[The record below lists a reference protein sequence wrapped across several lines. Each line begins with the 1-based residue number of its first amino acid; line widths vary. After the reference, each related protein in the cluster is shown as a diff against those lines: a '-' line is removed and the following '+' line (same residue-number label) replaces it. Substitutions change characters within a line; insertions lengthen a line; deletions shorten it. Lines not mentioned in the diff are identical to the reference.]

1 MAVSAAAAD
10 YDWANTQIEFNLNAR
25 QLELLIADGKND
37 YNLFIDGKL
46 DRIISTTTSQSYAVS
61 LSQGPHR
68 VLLTKRTG
76 PNFGA
81 GQFKGI
87 RLPQGGELLALPAA
101 PTRKI
106 EFIGDSHTVGYGNE
120 GPGLD
125 CKGVYRPYENAYLSF
140 AAITARSLGADSRS
154 IAISGFGAVRNYAD
168 TNSTSPMPM
177 PYYYNR
183 TLMNRAD
190 LTWNFKAWL
199 PDAVVIKLGTNDY
212 STQPYP
218 SNQVFIQGIHDLI
231 NQVRNG
237 YGSQIRIFLVADNSI
252 SQPVA
257 NMQTA
262 VQQQRSMG
270 FERVHFV
277 QMNFPPQNQLGCDW
291 HPAVAGAE
299 AMASQLAAAI
309 KPIMGWSDG
318 GN

>member
-1 MAVSAAAAD
+1 M
-10 YDWANTQIEFNLNAR
+10 
-25 QLELLIADGKND
+25 
-37 YNLFIDGKL
+37 
-46 DRIISTTTSQSYAVS
+46 
-61 LSQGPHR
+61 
-68 VLLTKRTG
+68 
-76 PNFGA
+76 
-81 GQFKGI
+81 
-87 RLPQGGELLALPAA
+87 PQGGELLALPAA

-237 YGSQIRIFLVADNSI
+237 YGSQIRIF
-252 SQPVA
+252 
-257 NMQTA
+257 
-262 VQQQRSMG
+262 
-270 FERVHFV
+270 
-277 QMNFPPQNQLGCDW
+277 
-291 HPAVAGAE
+291 
-299 AMASQLAAAI
+299 
-309 KPIMGWSDG
+309 
-318 GN
+318 

>member
-1 MAVSAAAAD
+1 
-10 YDWANTQIEFNLNAR
+10 
-25 QLELLIADGKND
+25 LELLINDGKND

-46 DRIISTTTSQSYAVS
+46 EKVISTTSTQAYPVS
-61 LSQGPHR
+61 LPQGTHR

-87 RLPQGGELLALPAA
+87 RLPQGGDLIALPAT
-101 PTRKI
+101 PNRRI

-120 GPGLD
+120 GPALD
-125 CKGVYRPYENAYLSF
+125 CKGVYRPYENSYLSF
-140 AAITARSLGADSRS
+140 AAVAARAMNADSRS

-168 TNSTSPMPM
+168 SNTTSAMPM

-190 LTWNFKAWL
+190 LSWNFKTWV
-199 PDAVVIKLGTNDY
+199 PEVVVIKLGTNDY

-218 SNQVFIQGIHDLI
+218 AAQVFIQGIHDLI
-231 NQVRNG
+231 NQVRTA
-237 YGSQIRIFLVADNSI
+237 YGTQTRIFLVADNSLT
-252 SQPVA
+252 QPVA

-270 FERVHFV
+270 FDRVHFV
-277 QMNFPPQNQLGCDW
+277 QLSFPPQNQLGCDW
-291 HPAVAGAE
+291 HPSVTGAE
-299 AMASQLAAAI
+299 AMANQLVAAV
-309 KPIMGWSDG
+309 KPVMGWSDAAQ
-318 GN
+318 

>member
-1 MAVSAAAAD
+1 MAAE
-10 YDWANTQIEFNLNAR
+10 YDWANTQIEFNVNAR
-25 QLELLIADGKND
+25 QIELFINDGKND

-46 DRIISTTTSQSYAVS
+46 ERVIATSSNQTYPVS
-61 LSQGPHR
+61 LNQGAHR
-68 VLLTKRTG
+68 ILLTKRTG

-125 CKGVYRPYENAYLSF
+125 CKSVYRPYENAYLSF
-140 AAITARSLGADSRS
+140 AALTARTLGADSRS

-177 PYYYNR
+177 PFYYNR

-190 LTWNFKAWL
+190 LTWNFKAWV

-218 SNQVFIQGIHDLI
+218 STQVFIQGIHDLI
-231 NQVRNG
+231 NQVRSG
-237 YGSQIRIFLVADNSI
+237 YGNQIRIFLVADNSI

-257 NMQTA
+257 NMQAA
-262 VQQQRSMG
+262 VSQQRTMG
-270 FERVHFV
+270 FDRVYFV
-277 QMNFPPQNQLGCDW
+277 QINFPPQNQLGCDW
-291 HPAVAGAE
+291 HPSVAGAE
-299 AMASQLAAAI
+299 AMASQLTAAI
-309 KPIMGWSDG
+309 KPIMGWSDA

>member
-1 MAVSAAAAD
+1 MAAE
-10 YDWANTQIEFNLNAR
+10 YDWANTQIEFNVNAR
-25 QLELLIADGKND
+25 QIELFINDGKND

-46 DRIISTTTSQSYAVS
+46 DRVIATSSNQTYPVS
-61 LSQGPHR
+61 LNQGAHR
-68 VLLTKRTG
+68 ILLTKRTG

-125 CKGVYRPYENAYLSF
+125 CKSVYRPYENAYLSF
-140 AAITARSLGADSRS
+140 AALTARTLGADSRS

-177 PYYYNR
+177 PFYYNR

-190 LTWNFKAWL
+190 LTWNFKAWV

-218 SNQVFIQGIHDLI
+218 STQIFIQGIHDLI
-231 NQVRNG
+231 NQVRSG
-237 YGSQIRIFLVADNSI
+237 YGNQIRIFLVADNSI

-257 NMQTA
+257 NMQAA
-262 VQQQRSMG
+262 VSQQRTMG
-270 FERVHFV
+270 FDRVYFV
-277 QMNFPPQNQLGCDW
+277 QINFPPQNQLGCDW
-291 HPAVAGAE
+291 HPSVAGAE
-299 AMASQLAAAI
+299 AMASQ
-309 KPIMGWSDG
+309 
-318 GN
+318 

>member
-1 MAVSAAAAD
+1 MAAE
-10 YDWANTQIEFNLNAR
+10 YDWANTQIEFNVNAR
-25 QLELLIADGKND
+25 QIELFINDGKND

-46 DRIISTTTSQSYAVS
+46 DRVIATSSNQTYPVS
-61 LSQGPHR
+61 LNQGAHR
-68 VLLTKRTG
+68 ILLTKRTG

-125 CKGVYRPYENAYLSF
+125 CKSVYRPYENAYLSF
-140 AAITARSLGADSRS
+140 AALTARTLGADSRS

-177 PYYYNR
+177 PFYYNR

-190 LTWNFKAWL
+190 LTWNFKAWV

-218 SNQVFIQGIHDLI
+218 STQIFIQGIHDLI
-231 NQVRNG
+231 NQVRSG
-237 YGSQIRIFLVADNSI
+237 YGNQIRIFLVADNSI

-257 NMQTA
+257 NMQAA
-262 VQQQRSMG
+262 VSQQRTMG
-270 FERVHFV
+270 FDRVYFV
-277 QMNFPPQNQLGCDW
+277 QINFPPQNQLGCDW
-291 HPAVAGAE
+291 HPSVAGAE
-299 AMASQLAAAI
+299 AMASQLTAAI
-309 KPIMGWSDG
+309 KPIMGWSDA